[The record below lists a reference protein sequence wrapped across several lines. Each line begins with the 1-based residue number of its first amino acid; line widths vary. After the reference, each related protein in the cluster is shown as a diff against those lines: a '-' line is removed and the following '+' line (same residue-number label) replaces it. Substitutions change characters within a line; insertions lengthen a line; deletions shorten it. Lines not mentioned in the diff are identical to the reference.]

1 MLVYLLNDT
10 GLCIWFSMKKII
22 VSLLISFISC
32 SFYAQGIFDV
42 NYNRKEKDK
51 FDEELKKLEE
61 NDSGDEY
68 DYAKEIG
75 ITEEDEKLEIERQN
89 NFLEGNHNFTF
100 FSDAIEQNIRLYK
113 INSKVANEKEDL
125 DRANYLYDSLVNNCL
140 KKTHF
145 DNFLVTKANGDLTY
159 FDSFEK
165 PIYLKTISTWCEP
178 NDSEAAAFND
188 VADEFSDLID
198 FVVLYWDPKHKIDQ
212 VAEKYNRNVTVL
224 YVDETDNYSSDI
236 VTALKHSLGLP
247 TLLLMD
253 QERMIIDV
261 RRGATPKYTPEP
273 SEGIKKYGTFNPGT
287 TKDHFVNSYG
297 DYFDQLVIDVNTIIG
312 NM

>member
-1 MLVYLLNDT
+1 MFF
-10 GLCIWFSMKKII
+10 CMKKII
-22 VSLLISFISC
+22 VTVLISFFSC
-32 SFYAQGIFDV
+32 CFYGQGIFDV
-42 NYNRKEKDK
+42 NYNRKEQDK
-51 FDEELKKLEE
+51 FDKELEELEE

-75 ITEEDEKLEIERQN
+75 INEEDEKLEIERQN
-89 NFLEGNHNFTF
+89 NFLEGSPQFKF
-100 FSDAIEQNIRLYK
+100 FSDAINENILLYK
-113 INSKVANEKEDL
+113 INSQVANEKEDL
-125 DRANYLYDSLVNNCL
+125 ERANFLYDSLVNNCL
-140 KKTHF
+140 KGTHF

-159 FDSFEK
+159 FDNFEK

-198 FVVLYWDPKHKIDQ
+198 FVVLYWDPEHKINQ
-212 VAEKYNRNVTVL
+212 VTEKYNKNVTVI

-247 TLLLMD
+247 TILLLD
-253 QERMIIDV
+253 RERMVINV
-261 RRGATPKYTPEP
+261 KRGATPKYTAEP

-297 DYFDQLVIDVNTIIG
+297 DYFDELVIDVNTIIG
-312 NM
+312 KM